1 MTTITI
7 TIQRSSVLADMKVK
21 NHHEAAL
28 IPDTRE
34 RYLVEAGTEKV
45 QELHQ
50 CITDAFADASAIVRP
65 FIKSSTESET
75 ATGNDT
81 YASTGDLSVV
91 LYLTWRKADGLA
103 VPLTAALHE
112 YIVDDALAKFY
123 KAVAHPT
130 LSQAREADMKNDQ
143 STIESL
149 LHRRG
154 NPTYSTI

>member
-28 IPDTRE
+28 IPDSKE
-34 RYLVEAGTEKV
+34 RYLVEAGTEKLP
-45 QELHQ
+45 ELHQ
-50 CITDAFADASAIVRP
+50 CITDAFSDASAIVRP
-65 FIKSSTESET
+65 FIKSSTESAT

-81 YASTGDLSVV
+81 YASAGDLSVV
-91 LYLTWRKADGLA
+91 LYLTWRKADGLS
-103 VPLTAALHE
+103 VPLTAAIHK
-112 YIVDDALAKFY
+112 YIVNDALAKFY
-123 KAVAHPT
+123 KAVAHPALT
-130 LSQAREADMKNDQ
+130 QAREAEMQKDL
-143 STIESL
+143 STIENL

>member
-28 IPDTRE
+28 IPDSKE
-34 RYLVEAGTEKV
+34 RYLVEAGTEKLP
-45 QELHQ
+45 ELHQ
-50 CITDAFADASAIVRP
+50 CITDAFSDASAIVRP
-65 FIKSSTESET
+65 FIKSSIESET

-91 LYLTWRKADGLA
+91 LYLTWRKADGLS
-103 VPLTAALHE
+103 VPLTAALHK
-112 YIVDDALAKFY
+112 YIVNDALAKFY
-123 KAVAHPT
+123 KAVAHPALT
-130 LSQAREADMKNDQ
+130 QAREAEIQKDQ
-143 STIESL
+143 STIENL
-149 LHRRG
+149 LRRRG

>member
-28 IPDTRE
+28 IQDTRE
-34 RYLVEAGTEKV
+34 RYLVEAGTEKLP
-45 QELHQ
+45 ELHQ
-50 CITDAFADASAIVRP
+50 CITDAFSDASALVRP
-65 FIKSSTESET
+65 FIATSTASTT
-75 ATGNDT
+75 AAGNDT

-91 LYLTWRKADGLA
+91 LYVTWRKADGLT
-103 VPLTAALHE
+103 VPLTAALHK

-123 KAVAHPT
+123 KAVAHPA
-130 LSQAREADMKNDQ
+130 LAQAREAEMQNGL

>member
-28 IPDTRE
+28 IPDSKE
-34 RYLVEAGTEKV
+34 RYLVEAGTEKLP
-45 QELHQ
+45 ELHQ
-50 CITDAFADASAIVRP
+50 CITDAFSDASALVRP
-65 FIKSSTESET
+65 FITPITPFASE
-75 ATGNDT
+75 TGNDT
-81 YASTGDLSVV
+81 YASTGDLSVSLSV
-91 LYLTWRKADGLA
+91 TSRKADGLA
-103 VPLTAALHE
+103 VPLTAALHK

-123 KAVAHPT
+123 KAVAHPA
-130 LSQAREADMKNDQ
+130 LAQAREADMKNDQ